1 MSSEKLKE
9 HLLQIAGDVKED
21 TRLNDIYDQLALLVD
36 IEESEEQVMRGD
48 FISQQ
53 EVEEKSK
60 KWLK

>member
-9 HLLQIAGDVKED
+9 HLLQIVGDVKED
-21 TRLNDIYDQLALLVD
+21 TRLDDIYDQLALLVD

>member
-21 TRLNDIYDQLALLVD
+21 TRLDDIYDQLALLVD

>member
-1 MSSEKLKE
+1 
-9 HLLQIAGDVKED
+9 
-21 TRLNDIYDQLALLVD
+21 VD

>member
-21 TRLNDIYDQLALLVD
+21 TRLDDIYYQLALLVD